1 MNQLTL
7 HIGLHKTGTSFLQYV
22 LFPKIDGVEIYRGYS
37 PVRRIMRMDPD
48 KKIILSDE
56 SFSGDPLKSGYS
68 EAFEKN
74 IKRLK
79 LLFGDPNIVLGIRNQ
94 QSLVLSIY
102 KQYLQQKGYK
112 SIEYLFNTQN
122 TGILK
127 HDDLLLYPRIK
138 VLKENFSR
146 VFTFDQKALLNKP
159 DEFINA
165 LTKFLGVDNQIIS
178 LDENTHQSNKSIV
191 SIKQVN
197 YLRKLNKINAGLK
210 HLNPN
215 LGLYGGL
222 FNSLNITPRD
232 ICQKRMNGK
241 NSAPFQLP
249 KELSGFLHE
258 YYKADW
264 NKVYNEIDF
273 KLS

>member
-22 LFPKIDGVEIYRGYS
+22 LFPKIDGVEAYRGYS

-56 SFSGDPLKSGYS
+56 SFSGDPLKPGYS

-79 LLFGDPNIVLGIRNQ
+79 LLFGDPNIVIGIRNQ
-94 QSLVLSIY
+94 PSLILSIY

-112 SIEYLFNTQN
+112 SIEHMFNVQN

-127 HDDLLLYPRIK
+127 HEDLLMYPRIK
-138 VLKENFSR
+138 MLKENFTR
-146 VFTFDQKALLNKP
+146 VFAFDQKALLNKP
-159 DEFINA
+159 DEFITA
-165 LTKFLGVDNQIIS
+165 FTKFLDVKNQSIPLEDSI
-178 LDENTHQSNKSIV
+178 HQSNKSIV
-191 SIKQVN
+191 SIKQVK

-222 FNSLNITPRD
+222 FNSLKITPRD
-232 ICQKRMNGK
+232 ICQKKMSGK
-241 NSAPFQLP
+241 NAEIFQLP
-249 KELSGFLHE
+249 EDLAAFIKE
-258 YYKADW
+258 YYAKDWDKAYD
-264 NKVYNEIDF
+264 EIDF
-273 KLS
+273 KL